1 VKLIR
6 RPNFNPD
13 DQLGRG
19 MDLALVTLVFTGI
32 GYGIDRW
39 LDTQP
44 VFTIALLVLAVVGQF
59 VSMRYRYE
67 AAMQQHE
74 AARRDAA
81 AAAPRRAVDRSHV

>member
-6 RPNFNPD
+6 RPDFNPD

-32 GYGIDRW
+32 GYGIDSW
-39 LDTQP
+39 LGTRP
-44 VFTIALLVLAVVGQF
+44 VFTIGLLVLAVIGQF
-59 VSMRYRYE
+59 VSMRYKYE

-74 AARRDAA
+74 AARREAA
-81 AAAPRRAVDRSHV
+81 AAAPRRSPDRSAA